1 MLKKRNQ
8 ESWRSNGECIG
19 LYIWFTVIYPQR
31 TEGRDSFILK
41 WTSPPLTLRVTVIMI
56 NIPGLPLLPV
66 ITTSTSTSTSCRT
79 STSNAACRDGSL
91 SSFISLLTYSGLQ
104 ITTTVTCISST
115 TIIISS
121 TATVQHLSGQ
131 ATMDGDIAGVRGG
144 NTDMVVMHLLSLC
157 LRL

>member
-1 MLKKRNQ
+1 MQ
-8 ESWRSNGECIG
+8 TAC
-19 LYIWFTVIYPQR
+19 
-31 TEGRDSFILK
+31 
-41 WTSPPLTLRVTVIMI
+41 PPLTLRVTVIMI

-121 TATVQHLSGQ
+121 TATIPCTHLSGQ